1 MEKLKELIIKFHDL
15 LRYERL
21 NDCHFHY
28 ESDILSLYKDILSTL
43 VESHPNYWDY
53 YPKFLYSL
61 EENSSPSLLYSIKIF
76 LDLFDSILIEKKLMR
91 LNLSITKYKWS
102 GKSVK
107 KYMNIFLEDGYTRN
121 KSQRLSEEYFNL
133 DLLKDVEKIELISF
147 FRDTLHYQGEKI
159 NWNNEDVETALM

>member
-76 LDLFDSILIEKKLMR
+76 LDLFDSILIEKKLIMFKFCDMK
-91 LNLSITKYKWS
+91 TKS
-102 GKSVK
+102 
-107 KYMNIFLEDGYTRN
+107 
-121 KSQRLSEEYFNL
+121 
-133 DLLKDVEKIELISF
+133 
-147 FRDTLHYQGEKI
+147 
-159 NWNNEDVETALM
+159 